1 MDEGA
6 MSWIHQTYDAVV
18 YGALED
24 GRNLYH
30 AIRRGG
36 QRQTRQIRDWL
47 IGLLRI
53 GKKDP
58 HVTIFIP
65 AGIGRDADFLWLKR
79 GTFDQRGDVAAA
91 ATRVELPSMVRAF
104 DTLPVE
110 MAER

>member
-1 MDEGA
+1 MNERA
-6 MSWIHQTYDAVV
+6 MSWIHQTHDAVV
-18 YGALED
+18 DGALED
-24 GRNLYH
+24 GRDLHH

-36 QRQTRQIRDWL
+36 QRQTRQIRYRL

-65 AGIGRDADFLWLKR
+65 AGIGRDADFLRLKC
-79 GTFDQRGDVAAA
+79 GTFDQRGDMAAA
-91 ATRVELPSMVRAF
+91 ATCVELPSMVRAF